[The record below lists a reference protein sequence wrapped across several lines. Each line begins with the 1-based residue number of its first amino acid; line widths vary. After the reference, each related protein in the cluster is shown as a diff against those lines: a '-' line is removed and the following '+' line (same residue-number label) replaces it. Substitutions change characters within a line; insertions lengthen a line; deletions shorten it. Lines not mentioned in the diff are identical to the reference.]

1 MRLLGVDF
9 GFKRIGLAVAETE
22 PQIITARATIE
33 ASGTLKIDAEKLAVI
48 AKREEVDT
56 VVVGLPIEESGEE
69 GKMARI
75 CRRLGGLLADHGV
88 EVCFVDES
96 YSSLEAERN
105 LRLDHQG
112 QDAPDTHA
120 LEGHGTVLKASQ
132 IRKLKDGEAARLI
145 LERFIAEG
153 PAPCPA
159 APLDP

>member
-1 MRLLGVDF
+1 VDF

-33 ASGTLKIDAEKLAVI
+33 ASGTLKIDAEKLAAM
-48 AKREEVDT
+48 AKREEVDAI
-56 VVVGLPIEESGEE
+56 VLGLPIEESGEE

-75 CRRLGGLLADHGV
+75 CRRLGGLLSEQGV
-88 EVCFVDES
+88 KVCFVDES

-105 LRLDHQG
+105 LRTGPTDR
-112 QDAPDTHA
+112 
-120 LEGHGTVLKASQ
+120 EGHGTVLKASQ

-153 PAPCPA
+153 PAPCPR
-159 APLDP
+159 APLDS